1 MFWIFFFHMM
11 AYRRKLIS
19 QRVKPM
25 GAWVWFWFLREI
37 ELGTEHCGVYL
48 DEPVCQIYFLYQK
61 KVWTY

>member
-1 MFWIFFFHMM
+1 
-11 AYRRKLIS
+11 
-19 QRVKPM
+19 M
-25 GAWVWFWFLREI
+25 GAWVWFRFLREI